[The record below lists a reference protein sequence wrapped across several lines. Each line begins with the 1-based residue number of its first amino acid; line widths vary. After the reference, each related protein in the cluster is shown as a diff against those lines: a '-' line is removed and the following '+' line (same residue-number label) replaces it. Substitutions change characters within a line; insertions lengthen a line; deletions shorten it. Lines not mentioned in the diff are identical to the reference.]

1 MSQLY
6 TYKMPTELFFGRGA
20 ALHTAEKVKDLGSDS
35 VLIVT
40 DRGVYASG
48 VLKTIEESLQEG
60 NIKYS
65 IYHDVE
71 PEPTYKGVDEA
82 VEMLKEAKATAV
94 IGVGGGSSMDTAK
107 NVAVMGTNDGKIFDY
122 LGFGNI
128 KNKPLPIIAVPTTA
142 GTGSEVTFWAVV
154 GDKEK
159 DIKASVGGWEIMP
172 DTAILDPELTLS
184 VPSHVT
190 AATGMDAFCHA
201 MESYVSKATQPV
213 SEGLS
218 YHAMRLIA
226 GALRKAATKGDDI
239 DAREDMLMGSLI
251 AALAFNVGKLGLSHA
266 FAMPLG
272 AKYKI
277 PHGTVNAIMLP
288 WVMEYNL
295 PAATEK
301 YIEVAKLLGEHVEG
315 LSPMEAAAKSVE
327 AVKRLNADI
336 GITQGLKDWGVKEE
350 DLEEIAQKAYQSGNI
365 YSNPRTSRVEDLVGI
380 AKKAMN
386 GLR

>member
-1 MSQLY
+1 M
-6 TYKMPTELFFGRGA
+6 
-20 ALHTAEKVKDLGSDS
+20 
-35 VLIVT
+35 T

-172 DTAILDPELTLS
+172 DTAILDPGLTLS

-251 AALAFNVGKLGLSHA
+251 AALAFNVGKSA
-266 FAMPLG
+266 FTLLPCLWAPSIRSPWYGECNYAPLG
-272 AKYKI
+272 NGI
-277 PHGTVNAIMLP
+277 Q
-288 WVMEYNL
+288 
-295 PAATEK
+295 
-301 YIEVAKLLGEHVEG
+301 
-315 LSPMEAAAKSVE
+315 SPCSHRKVYRGS
-327 AVKRLNADI
+327 
-336 GITQGLKDWGVKEE
+336 
-350 DLEEIAQKAYQSGNI
+350 
-365 YSNPRTSRVEDLVGI
+365 
-380 AKKAMN
+380 
-386 GLR
+386 